1 MNNHIVMIALVSVT
15 LITAAIASTLP
26 LQHASAKITESCTNR
41 GGHESDGSCNGNTEK
56 NGKECSAKNPAG
68 KEPGGHNP
76 C

>member
-1 MNNHIVMIALVSVT
+1 MNNHIVMIVLVSVT

-41 GGHESDGSCNGNTEK
+41 GGHESEGSCNGNTEK

>member
-1 MNNHIVMIALVSVT
+1 MYKHLIMASVAVS
-15 LITAAIASTLP
+15 LLLAAAIVSTLP
-26 LQHASAKITESCTNR
+26 LQSVSAKITESCTNR
-41 GGHESDGSCNGNTEK
+41 GGHESEGSCNGNTDK